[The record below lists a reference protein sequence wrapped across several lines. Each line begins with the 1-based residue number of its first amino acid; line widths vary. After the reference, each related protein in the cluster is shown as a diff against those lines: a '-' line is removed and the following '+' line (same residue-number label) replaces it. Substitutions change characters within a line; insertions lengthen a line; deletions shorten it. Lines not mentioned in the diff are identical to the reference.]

1 MNQDSVML
9 LFGLFAGP
17 EVVPEE
23 YQGVV
28 EMAMEEVLDRLRD
41 EADADS
47 PRLNYLAAAVA
58 NLRYAEVTC
67 ARDKAAYTYAGGVAQ
82 NTNSRQKLESARIL
96 VRAYQGLCRELLK
109 DETFYFIAV

>member
-1 MNQDSVML
+1 MTFESVSL

-23 YQGVV
+23 YAGVV
-28 EMAMEEVLDRLRD
+28 EMAMQEVTDRLRD
-41 EADADS
+41 GVYAES
-47 PRLNYLAAAVA
+47 PRLNYFAAAIA
-58 NLRYAEVTC
+58 NLRYAEITC

-82 NTNSRQKLESARIL
+82 NTNSRQKLESARTL